1 MSFLSET
8 AALTATGI
16 RGIAQRKG
24 AAFVTV
30 FGIITVVAVLLSLL
44 SISAGLEQMAMA
56 QVHPDR
62 AVIISKGATNIGTS
76 SLPRATVLKVFEAP
90 YVKKQADG
98 RPEGDALTMTQ
109 VDVLKKDGRRGT
121 MYLMGVTQNR
131 PRQPPDFTLVA
142 GRDFRPAL
150 REIVVSEA
158 VRDTY
163 QKMNIGDRIKLR
175 GSEWTVVGVSKN
187 TGGGSDSVALTDADT
202 FMSAFNR
209 TEYMQAS
216 VTLASMGDF
225 QKLKDTLTND
235 PAISVDVKT
244 EAEMQQANFG
254 TLYRLFDFVA
264 YFIGAVMASGAI
276 FGALNALYAS
286 VDTRRRE
293 IATLRALG
301 FGNGAIVI
309 SVLAEAL
316 VLAIPAALLGTLVAW
331 LFFNGD
337 VANIQGLVFKL
348 AITPELTRTAI
359 FWAITIGLI
368 GGSLPALRAARLP
381 VAAALRRT

>member
-1 MSFLSET
+1 MSFYSQT
-8 AALTATGI
+8 AALTATGL
-16 RGIAQRKG
+16 RGIRQRKG

-44 SISAGLEQMAMA
+44 SISAGLKNMAMA
-56 QVHPDR
+56 QVHDDR
-62 AVIISKGATNIGTS
+62 AVIISKGATNLGTS
-76 SLPRATVLKVFEAP
+76 FLPRATVLKVFDAP
-90 YVKKQADG
+90 GVKRLPDG
-98 RPEGDALTMTQ
+98 RPDGDAVSMIQ
-109 VDVLKKDGRRGT
+109 VDVVKKDGRRGT
-121 MYLMGVTQNR
+121 LYLTGMTMNR
-131 PRQPPDFTLVA
+131 PRQPPELTMVA
-142 GRDFRPAL
+142 GRDIQPAV
-150 REIVVSEA
+150 RELVVSEA

-163 QKMNIGDRIKLR
+163 RNMNIGDHIKLR
-175 GSEWTVVGVSKN
+175 GSEWTVVGVYKN
-187 TGGGSDSVALTDADT
+187 TGGGSDSQALTDAET
-202 FMSAFNR
+202 FLSAFNR
-209 TEYMQAS
+209 TEYMQAD
-216 VTLASMGDF
+216 VTLASPGDF
-225 QKLKDTLTND
+225 QKLKDALTND
-235 PAISVDVKT
+235 PSISVDVKT
-244 EAEMQQANFG
+244 EAEMTQANFG
-254 TLYRLFDFVA
+254 QLYRLFDFIA

-301 FGNGAIVI
+301 FANGAIII

-316 VLAIPAALLGTLVAW
+316 VLALPAALIGTLVAW

-348 AITPELTRTAI
+348 AITPDLAKTAI

>member
-1 MSFLSET
+1 MSFFSQT

-16 RGIAQRKG
+16 RGISQRKG

-44 SISAGLEQMAMA
+44 SISAGLQDMAMA
-56 QVHPDR
+56 QVHGDR
-62 AVIISKGATNIGTS
+62 AVIISKGATNLGTS
-76 SLPRATVLKVFEAP
+76 SLPRATVLKVLDAP
-90 YVKKQADG
+90 GVKRLPDG
-98 RPEGDALTMTQ
+98 RPDGDAVTMTQ

-121 MYLMGVTQNR
+121 LYLAGITMNR
-131 PRQPPDFTLVA
+131 PRQPPDFTIIA
-142 GRDFRPAL
+142 GRDIQPAV
-150 REIVVSEA
+150 RELVVSEA

-163 QKMNIGDRIKLR
+163 RNMNIGDRIKLR
-175 GSEWTVVGVSKN
+175 GSEWTVVGVYKN
-187 TGGGSDSVALTDADT
+187 TGGGSDSQALTDAET

-209 TEYMQAS
+209 NEFMQAD
-216 VTLASMGDF
+216 VTLASPGDF
-225 QKLKDTLTND
+225 QKLKDALTSD
-235 PAISVDVKT
+235 PSISVDVKT
-244 EAEMQQANFG
+244 EEEMTKANFG
-254 TLYRLFDFVA
+254 QLYRLFDFVA

-301 FGNGAIVI
+301 FGNGAIVV

-316 VLAIPAALLGTLVAW
+316 VLALPAALIGTLVAW
-331 LFFNGD
+331 LFFNGN

-348 AITPELTRTAI
+348 AITPALAKTAI
-359 FWAITIGLI
+359 FWAIFIGLV

>member
-1 MSFLSET
+1 MSFVSQT

-30 FGIITVVAVLLSLL
+30 FGIVTVVAVLLSLL
-44 SISAGLEQMAMA
+44 SISAGLKQMAMA
-56 QVHPDR
+56 QVHTDR
-62 AVIISKGATNIGTS
+62 AVIISRGATNVGQS

-90 YVKKQADG
+90 YVKKQPDG
-98 RPEGDALTMTQ
+98 RPEADAVSMTQ
-109 VDVLKKDGRRGT
+109 VDVLKKDGRRGVL
-121 MYLMGVTQNR
+121 YLAGITQNR
-131 PRQPPDFTLVA
+131 PRQPPEFTIVA
-142 GRDFRPAL
+142 GRDFKPAV
-150 REIVVSEA
+150 RELVVSEA

-163 QKMNIGDRIKLR
+163 RNTNIGDRLKLR
-175 GSEWTVVGVSKN
+175 GSEWTVVGVYKN
-187 TGGGSDSVALTDADT
+187 TGGGSDSQALTDAET

-209 TEYMQAS
+209 NEYMQAD
-216 VTLASMGDF
+216 VTLASFGDF
-225 QKLKDTLTND
+225 QKLKDTLTSD
-235 PAISVDVKT
+235 PSISVDVKT

-254 TLYRLFDFVA
+254 QLYRLFDFVA

-316 VLAIPAALLGTLVAW
+316 VLALPAALVGTLVAW

-348 AITPELTRTAI
+348 AITPDLAKTAI

-381 VAAALRRT
+381 VATALRRT

>member
-1 MSFLSET
+1 MSFFSQT
-8 AALTATGI
+8 AALTVTGI
-16 RGIAQRKG
+16 RGISQRKG
-24 AAFVTV
+24 ASFVTV

-44 SISAGLEQMAMA
+44 SISAGLQEMAMA

-62 AVIISKGATNIGTS
+62 AVIISRGATNIGQS
-76 SLPRATVLKVFEAP
+76 SLPRATVLKVLEAP
-90 YVKKQADG
+90 GVKKLPDG
-98 RPEGDALTMTQ
+98 KPDGDAVSMTQ
-109 VDVLKKDGRRGT
+109 VDVVKKDGRRGT
-121 MYLMGVTQNR
+121 LYLAGVTQNR
-131 PRQPPDFTLVA
+131 PRVPPDFTIVE
-142 GRDFRPAL
+142 GRDIKPAV
-150 REIVVSEA
+150 RELVVSQA

-163 QKMNIGDRIKLR
+163 RNMNLGDRIKLR
-175 GSEWTVVGVSKN
+175 GSEWTVVGVYKN
-187 TGGGSDSVALTDADT
+187 TGGGSDSQAITDAET

-209 TEYMQAS
+209 NEYMQAD
-216 VTLASMGDF
+216 VTLQSIGDF
-225 QKLKDTLTND
+225 QRLKDTLTSD
-235 PAISVDVKT
+235 PSISVDVKT

-254 TLYRLFDFVA
+254 QLYRIFDFVA

-276 FGALNALYAS
+276 FGALNSLYAS

-348 AITPELTRTAI
+348 AITPALAKTAI
-359 FWAITIGLI
+359 FWAIVIGLI

-381 VAAALRRT
+381 VATALRRT

>member
-1 MSFLSET
+1 MSFLSQT
-8 AALTATGI
+8 TALTVTGI
-16 RGIAQRKG
+16 RGISQRKG

-30 FGIITVVAVLLSLL
+30 FGILTVVAVLLSLL
-44 SISAGLEQMAMA
+44 SISAGLREMAMA
-56 QVHPDR
+56 QVHSDR
-62 AVIISKGATNIGTS
+62 AVIISRGATNVGQS
-76 SLPRATVLKVFEAP
+76 SLPRATVLRVFDAP
-90 YVKKQADG
+90 GVKRLPDG
-98 RPEGDALTMTQ
+98 RPDGDAVTMTQ
-109 VDVLKKDGRRGT
+109 VDVIKKDGRRGT
-121 MYLMGVTQNR
+121 MYFTGVTMNR
-131 PRQPPDFTLVA
+131 SRQPPDFTIVA
-142 GRDFRPAL
+142 GRDIKPAV

-163 QKMNIGDRIKLR
+163 RNMSLGDHIKLR
-175 GSEWTVVGVSKN
+175 GSEWTVVGVYKN
-187 TGGGSDSVALTDADT
+187 TGGGSDSQALTDAET

-209 TEYMQAS
+209 NEYMQAD
-216 VTLASMGDF
+216 VTLALPGDF
-225 QKLKDTLTND
+225 QKLKDALTSD

-254 TLYRLFDFVA
+254 QLYRLFDFVA

-276 FGALNALYAS
+276 FGALNSLYAS

-316 VLAIPAALLGTLVAW
+316 VLAVPAALLGTLIAW

-348 AITPELTRTAI
+348 AITPELAKTAI
-359 FWAITIGLI
+359 FWAIVIGLI

-381 VAAALRRT
+381 VATALRRT